1 MSTSKTKSKIKIN
14 PNYLGEVIE
23 ITGPNGF
30 TSVEV
35 TENMVEEQ
43 EYYTAL
49 GFGHLFIVEHAKSE
63 DRGDA

>member
-1 MSTSKTKSKIKIN
+1 MNKKKMKSKIN
-14 PNYLGEVIE
+14 PNYLGAVIE

-35 TENMVEEQ
+35 TESMVEDQ

-49 GFGHLFIVEHAKSE
+49 GFGHLFVEDAKSE